1 MTPIVIASVC
11 LLSVIIAKGAVSLDA
26 TDGSSVIQDSD
37 PAIKQA
43 AGAGA
48 DTPGG
53 KALEIFAAG
62 EHEKAVGLAKPLA
75 DKGDPIA
82 IYIMGFAHETGQGA
96 ETSSVKAIEYYR
108 RGADA
113 NHADSIYRLASI
125 LMSSGQKDRVEEGR
139 KLMEKQAGIDPAV
152 SGRIL
157 GEAFL
162 TGRLTGEPAPE
173 TAVSW
178 WKKAADAGDVPS
190 MFLLARFYDG
200 QFGQPSFKDTKLA
213 YGYFLKAAEKGDPAS
228 MVAVGSRLLNS
239 DVVKRDE
246 EKATIWLDKA
256 IKGKEYTAHLALGDY
271 TENVKKDLKAALSS
285 YTLGAE
291 AGQSD
296 CMVRAAVFHLEG
308 KGTDKDKSRGIE
320 LLNKAAKAENVQA
333 HLMLAAILLEE
344 ESPDLGKGYSH
355 LLAASNGGLVQA
367 QNELGL
373 FYLSGK
379 LGLADISAAASW
391 FTRAAQGGFAAAQ
404 NNLAALFE
412 RGAGVEQ
419 SYEKAGQL
427 YSLAA
432 QQGNASAT
440 LALARFHA
448 AGAATKVNRE
458 LAWALATLSVERG
471 EKENGATLVK
481 EIEKEFTK
489 EQLAAAKK
497 ELEKIKTEKPAVA
510 PADKPADAPAD
521 KPAVAP
527 ADKPAVAPADA
538 PVDKP

>member
-1 MTPIVIASVC
+1 MNPIVIASVC
-11 LLSVIIAKGAVSLDA
+11 LLSVISAQGAVSLDA

-37 PAIKQA
+37 PAIKKI
-43 AGAGA
+43 AGA
-48 DTPGG
+48 DSATPAG
-53 KALEIFAAG
+53 KALDTFAAG

-75 DKGDPIA
+75 DKGDPLA
-82 IYIMGFAHETGQGA
+82 LYIMGFAHETGQGVEA
-96 ETSSVKAIEYYR
+96 SPVKAIEYYR
-108 RGADA
+108 KGADA
-113 NHADSIYRLASI
+113 NHSDSIYRLASI

-139 KLMEKQAGIDPAV
+139 KLMEKQAAIDPAV

-200 QFGQPSFKDTKLA
+200 QFGQPSFRDTKLA
-213 YGYFLKAAEKGDPAS
+213 YDYFLKAAEKGDPVS

-239 DVVKRDE
+239 ADIKRDE
-246 EKATIWLDKA
+246 VKGTEWLKKA
-256 IKGKEYTAHLALGDY
+256 IENKEFTGHLALGDY
-271 TENVKKDLKAALSS
+271 LENEKKDLKGALSS

-308 KGTDKDKSRGIE
+308 KGTDKDKARGIE
-320 LLNKAAKAENVQA
+320 LLEKAAKAENAQA
-333 HLMLAAILLEE
+333 HLMLAALLLGE
-344 ESPDLGKGYSH
+344 ESPDLGKGYAH
-355 LLAASNGGLVQA
+355 LLAASNGGLAQA

-379 LGLADISAAASW
+379 LGVADIPAAASW
-391 FTRAAQGGFAAAQ
+391 FTRSAQGGFAAAQ

-419 SYEKAGQL
+419 SFDKAGQL

-458 LAWALATLSVERG
+458 LAWALATLAVERG
-471 EKENGATLVK
+471 EKENGAALIK

-489 EQLAAAKK
+489 EQLDAAKK
-497 ELEKIKTEKPAVA
+497 ELEKIKAEKPAGA
-510 PADKPADAPAD
+510 PADKPADKPTGKPAD
-521 KPAVAP
+521 KP
-527 ADKPAVAPADA
+527 
-538 PVDKP
+538 

>member
-1 MTPIVIASVC
+1 MNPIVVVSAC
-11 LLSVIIAKGAVSLDA
+11 LLSIISANGAVSLDA
-26 TDGSSVIQDSD
+26 KDDTSVLLDSD
-37 PAIKQA
+37 PAMKK
-43 AGAGA
+43 AGTADAG
-48 DTPGG
+48 TPAG
-53 KALEIFAAG
+53 KALEMFASG

-75 DKGDPIA
+75 DKGDPLA
-82 IYIMGFAHETGQGA
+82 LYIMGFAHETGQGA
-96 ETSSVKAIEYYR
+96 EASPVKAIEFYR
-108 RGADA
+108 KGADA
-113 NHADSIYRLASI
+113 NHSDSIYRLASI

-139 KLMEKQAGIDPAV
+139 KLMEKQAAIDPAV

-162 TGRLTGEPAPE
+162 TGVLTGEPAPE

-178 WKKAADAGDVPS
+178 WKKAADAGDVAS

-200 QFGQPSFKDTKLA
+200 QFGQPSFRDAKLA
-213 YGYFLKAAEKGDPAS
+213 YDYFLKAAEKGNPAS

-239 DVVKRDE
+239 DIIKRDE
-246 EKATIWLDKA
+246 EKGMNWLNKA
-256 IKGKEYTAHLALGDY
+256 IENKEFTGHLALGDY
-271 TENVKKDLKAALSS
+271 LENVKKDLKAALSS

-291 AGQSD
+291 AGQTD
-296 CMVRAAVFHLEG
+296 CMVRAAVFHLDG
-308 KGTDKDKSRGIE
+308 KGTDKDRGRALE
-320 LLNKAAKAENVQA
+320 LLEKAAKAENAQA
-333 HLMLAAILLEE
+333 HLMLAAQILGEE
-344 ESPDLGKGYSH
+344 KPDLGKGYGH
-355 LLAASNGGLVQA
+355 LLSASNGGLALA

-379 LGLADISAAASW
+379 LGVADLPAAASW
-391 FTRAAQGGFAAAQ
+391 FTRAAQGGLAAAQ

-419 SYEKAGQL
+419 SFDKAGQL

-458 LAWALATLSVERG
+458 LAWALASLAVERG
-471 EKENGATLVK
+471 EKENGEALLK

-489 EQLAAAKK
+489 EQFEAAKK
-497 ELEKIKTEKPAVA
+497 ELDKLKSEAPAEKVVEKPADNSA
-510 PADKPADAPAD
+510 KKPTE
-521 KPAVAP
+521 
-527 ADKPAVAPADA
+527 
-538 PVDKP
+538 